1 MRLARNHGMSI
12 FRRFR
17 SAFKIVVASVV
28 LPAAALPAAATPAMQ
43 PLDTIR
49 AVAEEFVRT
58 RLPATLQ
65 QADRKVLIEAGH
77 LDSRLRLAACAGNL
91 SASQPP
97 GSTWNARNTVAV
109 SCPDGTPWTI
119 YVPVTLESETA
130 VLVTRRA
137 VSRGASL
144 TSADIEGQVRRV
156 PGIADRYVTTLAE
169 LSGQHAKRHLPAGT
183 VLTDD
188 ALAVDLLVK
197 RGQQVTL
204 LASVGG
210 IEVRAVGKA
219 LGSGGSMDRIRVQ
232 NLNSARIVEG
242 RVESADVVRISP

>member
-1 MRLARNHGMSI
+1 MRLASTQGMSI
-12 FRRFR
+12 FRRLP
-17 SAFKIVVASVV
+17 SAFLI
-28 LPAAALPAAATPAMQ
+28 AAATLAVPAGSLRANAALEIQ
-43 PLDTIR
+43 PLDSIR
-49 AVAEEFVRT
+49 RAAVEFVRAQ
-58 RLPATLQ
+58 LPDSQ
-65 QADRKVLIEAGH
+65 QGTNRKLLIEAGH
-77 LDSRLRLAACAGNL
+77 LDQRLRLAACAGSL

-109 SCPDGTPWTI
+109 SCGAGATWTI

-137 VSRGASL
+137 VNRGASF
-144 TSADIEGQVRRV
+144 TTADIEEQVRRV
-156 PGIADRYVTTLAE
+156 PGIADRYVATVGE
-169 LSGQHAKRHLPAGT
+169 LLGRHARRNLPAGT
-183 VLTDD
+183 ALTDD

-219 LGSGGSMDRIRVQ
+219 LADGGSMDRIRVQ

-242 RVESADVVRISP
+242 FVESADIVRISP